1 MNDVVIVSAVRTALG
16 RVGGSIKTVQP
27 EEIASIVITAAVERA
42 GIEPA
47 SVDEVII
54 GQTKQSADAAN
65 LARVA
70 ALKAGFPVEVPAY
83 TVMRQCGSG
92 LQAIHNAVQVIR
104 AEEAEIVV
112 AGGVESMSLA
122 PYYLRGARFGFT
134 SGNTVVV
141 DSNTESQPRS
151 QPYEVY
157 GDLTMGLTAENL
169 AEKYQI
175 SREEQDAFAR
185 QSQERAADAI
195 ESGRFKDEIVPVEV
209 PQRKGPPA
217 VFDTDE
223 HPRLSSLEQLAKL
236 RPVFKEGGSVT
247 AGNSSGRNDGGA
259 CLVLMSADAA
269 KKKGLTPL
277 ATVRGQATAAVDPRI
292 MGIGPGAGL
301 AQGARARRPQPLGHR
316 PHRGQRGLCGAG
328 PGSRQGAGPGPGDRQ
343 RQRRRHRARASSRL
357 LRRPHHDDAALRD
370 APARHALR
378 ARRHLHR
385 RRPGH
390 GHRRRDG
397 PLSRA
402 GGRHALAA
410 RQHSEEGETA
420 MTGIVKDPYSGL
432 ELIEL
437 SHVWGHGVPSEP
449 GQLDVRMQRA
459 VKHAQHGVLAW
470 RVITSLHT
478 GTHMN
483 APIHMVQRGDDLA
496 AVSPD
501 RLFGNAAVLDL
512 PKKSWEVITAADLE
526 AATPGR
532 AGRRHRRHRHRL
544 APQVLRRPRV
554 LRRGARPDQ
563 RRRRVAHHEES
574 EVRGR
579 RHAVHRRPAR
589 DLDGPASRRP
599 ADEAARA
606 RVRRRRP
613 AATPRPTSPTGSPPT
628 RPSRPR
634 ASRRSS
640 RSAATWTS

>member
-27 EEIASIVITAAVERA
+27 EEIARVVITAAVERA

-112 AGGVESMSLA
+112 AGGIESMSLA

-169 AEKYQI
+169 AEKYSI

-195 ESGRFKDEIVPVEV
+195 ESGRFRDEIVPVEV

-236 RPVFKEGGSVT
+236 RPVFKVGGSVT

-269 KKKGLTPL
+269 KKKGLTPM

-292 MGIGPGAGL
+292 MGIGPA
-301 AQGARARRPQPLGHR
+301 
-316 PHRGQRGLCGAG
+316 
-328 PGSRQGAGPGPGDRQ
+328 
-343 RQRRRHRARASSRL
+343 
-357 LRRPHHDDAALRD
+357 
-370 APARHALR
+370 
-378 ARRHLHR
+378 
-385 RRPGH
+385 
-390 GHRRRDG
+390 
-397 PLSRA
+397 
-402 GGRHALAA
+402 
-410 RQHSEEGETA
+410 
-420 MTGIVKDPYSGL
+420 
-432 ELIEL
+432 
-437 SHVWGHGVPSEP
+437 
-449 GQLDVRMQRA
+449 
-459 VKHAQHGVLAW
+459 
-470 RVITSLHT
+470 
-478 GTHMN
+478 
-483 APIHMVQRGDDLA
+483 
-496 AVSPD
+496 
-501 RLFGNAAVLDL
+501 
-512 PKKSWEVITAADLE
+512 
-526 AATPGR
+526 
-532 AGRRHRRHRHRL
+532 
-544 APQVLRRPRV
+544 
-554 LRRGARPDQ
+554 
-563 RRRRVAHHEES
+563 
-574 EVRGR
+574 
-579 RHAVHRRPAR
+579 
-589 DLDGPASRRP
+589 PASRKALERAGISL
-599 ADEAARA
+599 ADVGLIEVNEAFAAQALAVVKELGLNQEIVNVNGGAIALGHPLGCSGARIMTTLLYEM
-606 RVRRRRP
+606 RRR
-613 AATPRPTSPTGSPPT
+613 GT
-628 RPSRPR
+628 RYGLAGICIAGGQGM
-634 ASRRSS
+634 ASVVEM
-640 RSAATWTS
+640 AH